1 VSATVHWRITW
12 RATTGQSGVFPDMTS
27 SSAQAWPVE
36 EIDALNIPADQVP

>member
-1 VSATVHWRITW
+1 MSATVHWRIAW

-36 EIDALNIPADQVP
+36 EIDALNIPGNESS